1 MKVKF
6 KKGLDKIV
14 GLKEFKD
21 FNVASDFQIFDSHAN
36 NMYVFD
42 SKDDFYQVNYRHDDL
57 VWFNSVVFDVVYST
71 DNQYYPAKSKNEY
84 EVLKQDLEKLLHT
97 EPSTENNTIN
107 DKIHLLQILINEY
120 ETREGNDVQDKQINR
135 DSFLLIKSNN
145 EHVYVNFDGIHKYL
159 NDYYR
164 QTKDNSY
171 IQTLNKIKYS
181 NFKVIDL
188 RNNQVIIY

>member
-14 GLKEFKD
+14 GLKEFKE

-42 SKDDFYQVNYRHDDL
+42 SKDDFYQVNYRHDNL

-84 EVLKQDLEKLLHT
+84 EILKHDLEKLLHT

-164 QTKDNSY
+164 LTNDNSY
-171 IQTLNKIKYS
+171 MQTLNKIKYS